1 MDAMRAAEVLAR
13 LIEIERAIGV
23 EDPLRVREM
32 VMEAQECVLEIQKA
46 AADRLQNERL
56 APDRLAMIAPRH
68 SALSFALDGERV

>member
-13 LIEIERAIGV
+13 LI
-23 EDPLRVREM
+23 
-32 VMEAQECVLEIQKA
+32 EIQKA